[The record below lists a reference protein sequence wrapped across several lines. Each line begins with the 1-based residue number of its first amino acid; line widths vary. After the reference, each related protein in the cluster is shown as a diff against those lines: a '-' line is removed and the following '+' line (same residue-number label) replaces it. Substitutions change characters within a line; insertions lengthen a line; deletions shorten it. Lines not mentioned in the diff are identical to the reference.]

1 MADYDTPLS
10 DDLSN
15 GIKRLDLLAI
25 AKRMECADGIRVIL
39 AGKMTANGLGEL
51 RREVDDARRRRKPMY
66 MDLQEVTLLDRIS
79 AEFLN
84 SLVGPLVHFENCPAY
99 LQRWLSGNHLSRSV

>member
-1 MADYDTPLS
+1 MADEDAPLS
-10 DDLSN
+10 DEITS

-25 AKRMECADGIRVIL
+25 AKRMECADGIRVVL

-66 MDLQEVTLLDRIS
+66 MDLEEVTLVDRIS

-84 SLVGPLVHFENCPAY
+84 SLAGGVHFENCPAY
-99 LQRWLSGNHLSRSV
+99 LRRWLLGNHSTATP